1 MSHYREHRQ
10 TDAARHM
17 ATVSPRVLVMAAESP
32 MTSASVR
39 HDAFG
44 PVGASMKAH
53 AEPKATVTR
62 TRERGRLVIGMAVV
76 AGGTVPYRVP
86 TGTGIPLR
94 EL

>member
-1 MSHYREHRQ
+1 MRAYRQ
-10 TDAARHM
+10 TL
-17 ATVSPRVLVMAAESP
+17 TVSETCHGWPSRTTVVSW
-32 MTSASVR
+32 T
-39 HDAFG
+39 DATRQRGAMGFG